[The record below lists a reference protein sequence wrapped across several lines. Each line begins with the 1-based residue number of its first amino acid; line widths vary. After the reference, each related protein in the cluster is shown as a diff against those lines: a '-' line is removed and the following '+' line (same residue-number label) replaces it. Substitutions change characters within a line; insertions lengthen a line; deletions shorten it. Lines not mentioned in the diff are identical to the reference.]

1 MEKISA
7 SRLLL
12 LLMLMFVLELEINL
26 CVAINASSGCVAAER
41 KALLKFKASLVD
53 PTNRLSSWR
62 DLNCCTWEGVTCD
75 QVTGHVI
82 KLDLR
87 GNVSFDD
94 YTNKAIFDDRLVGK
108 SLDPS
113 LRELKYLNYLDLS
126 QNKFQGSRIP
136 EFLGSMTEL
145 QYLNLSGCSLDGVV
159 PDHLGNLSKLR
170 RLDLNYNDGLISN
183 DIGWVSNFSSLEYL
197 DLSWV
202 NLSQTN
208 DLVKV
213 LNVLPSLSVLRLSRS
228 SLNNHLS
235 HSCLNSSFL
244 SHVYRLDL
252 SSNRFHGE
260 VPCFISNMTSLRIL
274 GLSNN
279 VYNTSHLQFLKLRNL
294 VHLNLGWNQFE
305 YESDWISQLLGDNCR
320 LESLSLSYNHFHGE
334 ISSVF
339 NNISGCWSQNL
350 KSLELSGNNFKGG
363 LPNDLDKV
371 KRLTFLRFSFSNISG
386 EIPESLGN
394 LSGLEELD
402 ISFNKLVG
410 LIPSSFRK
418 LKALRWLSLFSNQ
431 LSGEIPESLGN
442 LSGLEELDISFN
454 KLVGLIPSS
463 FRKLKALRW
472 LRLSSNQLSGQ
483 IPESLGNL
491 SGLEVLDISFNK
503 LVGLIPSSFRKL
515 KALRWLSLSSNQLSG
530 EIPIFLGQLSNLERL
545 GISDNLFNGTI
556 SEVHF
561 DKLSKLKYFDVSSN
575 SINFKFGHG
584 WVPSFQLNFL
594 FMGSSDIGGQFPSWL
609 QSQKTL
615 VYLNLSNCGISG
627 TLPSDIGYM
636 LPLLNTLLMS
646 RNSINGSLPDSL
658 CNMRS
663 LQVIDLSN
671 NNLSGNMSECWQK
684 FQGLKFLSL
693 SSNELSGTI
702 PKSIGGA
709 GGLQWLLLNNNMLSG
724 PIPST
729 LQNCTYLEALD
740 VGENML
746 SGKIPAWIGNM
757 QLSLFILKLR
767 NNQFHGE
774 IPRALCEASQLQV
787 LDLGN
792 NKLSGYIPHCFGNLS
807 GMIEIKYPLL
817 TMYFHSLY
825 QVFKGSVMEYSRNIG
840 YLVNLDLSCNNL
852 SGKIPLE
859 MMNLRNL
866 YGLNLSHNS
875 LDGEIP
881 AKIGDMT
888 ALESL
893 DLSSNNLFGRIPN
906 SLSNLYFLSHL
917 NVSNNNL
924 SGQIPTGKQLQTL
937 GDHASYD
944 GNPQLCGAPLQ
955 KRCPGENSPNASN
968 VKNHVEQDGD
978 SMDKIWFCAFVVG
991 GFGTGFWG
999 FVGLLVFKRSFR
1011 QAYFG
1016 FTDELGNKILLA
1028 TALLRRRISGV
1039 AFSYKYSRQTL
1050 ACL

>member
-7 SRLLL
+7 SRLLLL

-75 QVTGHVI
+75 QITGHVI
-82 KLDLR
+82 ELDLR

-94 YTNKAIFDDRLVGK
+94 DMTKAIFDDRLVGK

-113 LRELKYLNYLDLS
+113 LRELKYLNYLDMS
-126 QNKFQGSRIP
+126 RNKFQGSRIP

-145 QYLNLSGCSLDGVV
+145 QYLNLSSCFLDGVV
-159 PDHLGNLSKLR
+159 PDHLGNLSNMR
-170 RLDLNYNDGLISN
+170 SLDLHNNNDLVSH

-213 LNVLPSLSVLRLSRS
+213 LNVLPSLSVLRLSDS
-228 SLNNHLS
+228 ALNNNHLS
-235 HSCLNSSFL
+235 HACINSSFL

-252 SSNRFHGE
+252 SENSFDGE
-260 VPCFISNMTSLRIL
+260 VPCFLSNMTSLGFL
-274 GLSNN
+274 DLSYNQ
-279 VYNTSHLQFLKLRNL
+279 YNTSHLQFLKLRNL
-294 VHLNLGWNQFE
+294 VHLNLGGNQFE

-320 LESLSLSYNHFHGE
+320 LESLSLHYNNFHGE
-334 ISSVF
+334 ISAVF

-350 KSLELSGNNFKGG
+350 KSLELSRNNFKGG

-371 KRLTFLRFSFSNISG
+371 KRLTSLDLSGSNISG
-386 EIPESLGN
+386 QIPESLGN
-394 LSGLEELD
+394 LSGLEVLD
-402 ISFNKLVG
+402 ISYNK
-410 LIPSSFRK
+410 I
-418 LKALRWLSLFSNQ
+418 
-431 LSGEIPESLGN
+431 
-442 LSGLEELDISFN
+442 
-454 KLVGLIPSS
+454 VGLIPSS

-472 LRLSSNQLSGQ
+472 LRLSSNQLSG
-483 IPESLGNL
+483 
-491 SGLEVLDISFNK
+491 
-503 LVGLIPSSFRKL
+503 
-515 KALRWLSLSSNQLSG
+515 
-530 EIPIFLGQLSNLERL
+530 EIPIFLGQLSNLEKL
-545 GISDNLFNGTI
+545 GISDNLFNGII
-556 SEVHF
+556 SEIHF
-561 DKLSKLKYFDVSSN
+561 DKLSKLKRLLVSSN
-575 SINFKFGHG
+575 SINFKFEHG
-584 WVPSFQLNFL
+584 WMPSFQLTYL
-594 FMGSSDIGGQFPSWL
+594 DMGSSNIGGQFPAWL

-615 VYLNLSNCGISG
+615 VYLDLSNCGISG

-636 LPLLNTLLMS
+636 LPLLENLLMS

-671 NNLSGNMSECWQK
+671 NNLSGNMSECWQN
-684 FQGLKFLSL
+684 FQSLMFLSL

-709 GGLQWLLLNNNMLSG
+709 GGLHWLLLNNNMLSG

-729 LQNCTYLEALD
+729 LQYCTYLEALD

-746 SGKIPAWIGNM
+746 SGKIPAWIGNK
-757 QLSLFILKLR
+757 QLLLFILKLR

-774 IPRALCEASQLQV
+774 IPRALCEASRLQM

-807 GMIEIKYPLL
+807 GMIEIKTPGL
-817 TMYFHSLY
+817 TSYFHSLH
-825 QVFKGSVMEYSRNIG
+825 QVFKGVVMEYSMNIR

-859 MMNLRNL
+859 MMDLRNL
-866 YGLNLSHNS
+866 HGLNLSHNS

-881 AKIGDMT
+881 AKIGDLT

-906 SLSNLYFLSHL
+906 SLSNLYFLSYL

-924 SGQIPTGKQLQTL
+924 SGQIPTGKQLETL
-937 GDHASYD
+937 RDHASYD
-944 GNPQLCGAPLQ
+944 GNPQLCGAPLP
-955 KRCPGENSPNASN
+955 KTCHGDNSPNASN
-968 VKNHVEQDGD
+968 AKNHAEGD
-978 SMDKIWFCAFVVG
+978 VDSIDKIWFWAFVVG
-991 GFGTGFWG
+991 GFATGFWG
-999 FVGLLVFKRSFR
+999 FIGLLVFKRRFR

-1016 FTDELGNKILLA
+1016 LTDEMGNKILLA

>member
-1 MEKISA
+1 MEN
-7 SRLLL
+7 SRAEA
-12 LLMLMFVLELEINL
+12 ELRTVGPKGKPDSGESD
-26 CVAINASSGCVAAER
+26 CGAITAYER
-41 KALLKFKASLVD
+41 KALLKFKASLVN

-87 GNVSFDD
+87 GNVSFDG
-94 YTNKAIFDDRLVGK
+94 YMKKAIFDDRLVGK

-145 QYLNLSGCSLDGVV
+145 QYLNLSWCFLDGVV

-170 RLDLNYNDGLISN
+170 SLDLHNNYGGLVSN
-183 DIGWVSNFSSLEYL
+183 DITWVSNFSSLEYL
-197 DLSWV
+197 DLSRV

-213 LNVLPSLSVLRLSRS
+213 LNVLPSLSVLRLSWS
-228 SLNNHLS
+228 SLNNNHLS
-235 HSCLNSSFL
+235 HACINSSFL

-252 SSNRFHGE
+252 RGNSFHGE
-260 VPCFISNMTSLRIL
+260 VPCFLSNMTSLRIL
-274 GLSNN
+274 DLSYNG
-279 VYNTSHLQFLKLRNL
+279 YNTSHLQFLKVRNL
-294 VHLNLGWNQFE
+294 VHLNLDGNQFE
-305 YESDWISQLLGDNCR
+305 YESDWISELLRDNCR
-320 LESLSLSYNHFHGE
+320 LESLSLSGNNFHGE

-350 KSLELSGNNFKGG
+350 KSLELSGNNFKGD

-371 KRLTFLRFSFSNISG
+371 KRLTFLRLSFSNISG

-394 LSGLEELD
+394 LSGLEVVD
-402 ISFNKLVG
+402 ISNTKLVG

-418 LKALRWLSLFSNQ
+418 LKALRWLGLSSNQ

-442 LSGLEELDISFN
+442 LSGLEELDISYN

-463 FRKLKALRW
+463 FRKLKALR
-472 LRLSSNQLSGQ
+472 L
-483 IPESLGNL
+483 
-491 SGLEVLDISFNK
+491 
-503 LVGLIPSSFRKL
+503 
-515 KALRWLSLSSNQLSG
+515 LSLSYNQLSG
-530 EIPIFLGQLSNLERL
+530 EIPIFLGQLSNLEDL
-545 GISDNLFNGTI
+545 GISGNLFNGTI

-561 DKLSKLKYFDVSSN
+561 DKLSKLKALSVSSN
-575 SINFKFGHG
+575 LITFKFRHG

-636 LPLLNTLLMS
+636 LPLLKYLLMS
-646 RNSINGSLPDSL
+646 RNSINGSLPDSF
-658 CNMRS
+658 CNMID
-663 LQVIDLSN
+663 LLVIDLSS
-671 NNLSGNMSECWQK
+671 NNLSGSMLECWQK
-684 FQGLKFLSL
+684 FQGLRFLSL

-746 SGKIPAWIGNM
+746 SGKIPAWIGNK

-792 NKLSGYIPHCFGNLS
+792 NKLSGYIPHCIGNLS
-807 GMIEIKYPLL
+807 GMIEIKTPGLIS
-817 TMYFHSLY
+817 YFHSLH
-825 QVFKGSVMEYSRNIG
+825 QVFKGVVMEYSMNII

-852 SGKIPLE
+852 TGKIPLE
-859 MMNLRNL
+859 MTNLRNL

-917 NVSNNNL
+917 NVSNNHL

-955 KRCPGENSPNASN
+955 KRSPRNNSPNAPN
-968 VKNHVEQDGD
+968 AKNHAEGDAD

-1016 FTDELGNKILLA
+1016 FTDEMGNKILLA
-1028 TALLRRRISGV
+1028 VALLCQRISGV
-1039 AFSYKYSRQTL
+1039 GFS
-1050 ACL
+1050 